1 MLQGEAKPLGVKRHG
16 ARDILHLIAK
26 SVDGID
32 DDGWTDWRRLS
43 LHGGRLLACACI
55 DRRASRGASDRS
67 ADRSEPW
74 SNDSGRGGA
83 PQGHARERREAANH
97 HVPITSHRIGKR
109 AGFVVAVEERP
120 AGEGAGGRLR
130 PRSYV

>member
-32 DDGWTDWRRLS
+32 DDGWTDWRGLS
-43 LHGGRLLACACI
+43 LHGGWLLPCACM

-67 ADRSEPW
+67 ADGWEAW
-74 SNDSGRGGA
+74 SNDSGRGAA
-83 PQGHARERREAANH
+83 PQGHARERREATNH
-97 HVPITSHRIGKR
+97 HIPI
-109 AGFVVAVEERP
+109 P
-120 AGEGAGGRLR
+120 
-130 PRSYV
+130 

>member
-55 DRRASRGASDRS
+55 DRRAD
-67 ADRSEPW
+67 P
-74 SNDSGRGGA
+74 
-83 PQGHARERREAANH
+83 ARC
-97 HVPITSHRIGKR
+97 
-109 AGFVVAVEERP
+109 
-120 AGEGAGGRLR
+120 LR
-130 PRSYV
+130 PVSGPVGAMVERFRGWWCPARSRPRTRRSRESSHTN